1 MDEHETMSDTHI
13 LLVSAQAAPNL
24 LPTLDPELRP
34 REAVLV
40 VSGKMQKRAEDLE
53 RVLREA
59 GVQTSRVDVEN
70 EHDLGSLEEAFL
82 RIADDKA
89 GHRIALNLTGG
100 TKLMALAAQ
109 NVASTA
115 GWESF
120 YVDVDTDEAIPLDR
134 TQPARALAPALGLSH
149 YLQAYGFRREKAT
162 PPPPLREGADELL
175 QTLVTQV
182 GSLERPLGQ
191 LNWLAEQAERNNRTS
206 VQMNDAQL
214 DSRSLNALLRSFEE
228 AGLLRVVG
236 EAIHFTDAPA
246 RSFAKGGWLER
257 HVFRRVAALR
267 DELGMRDQEANL
279 HLVDAEGVRNELDVA
294 FIARNRLF
302 VIECKTSRMDGE
314 RSEKANDTL
323 FKLAEVCR
331 RVGGLGAR
339 AMLVSYRQMREA
351 ELQLAS
357 ALGIDVVFGAAIA
370 RLDDRL
376 RAWVRP

>member
-34 REAVLV
+34 GEAVLV

-59 GVQTSRVDVEN
+59 GVQTSRVDAEN

-82 RIADDKA
+82 RIAEDKA

-115 GWESF
+115 GWASF

-134 TQPARALAPALGLSH
+134 TQPTRALAPALGLSH
-149 YLQAYGFRREKAT
+149 YLQAYGFRREKST
-162 PPPPLREGADELL
+162 PPAPLREGADELL

-191 LNWLAEQAERNNRTS
+191 LNWLAEQAERNNRLS

-214 DSRSLNALLRSFEE
+214 DSRSLNALLRNFEE
-228 AGLLRVVG
+228 AGLLRLVG

-267 DELGMRDQEANL
+267 DDLGMRDQEANL
-279 HLVDAEGVRNELDVA
+279 HLIDAEGVRNELDVA

>member
-1 MDEHETMSDTHI
+1 MTDVHV

-24 LPTLDPELRP
+24 LPTLDPDLRP

-40 VSGKMQKRAEDLE
+40 VSGKMQKRADHLE

-59 GVQTSRVDVEN
+59 GVQTSRVDVED
-70 EHDLGSLEEAFL
+70 EHDLDCLEEAFL
-82 RIADDKA
+82 GIAQTHVD
-89 GHRIALNLTGG
+89 RNVALNLTGG

-115 GWESF
+115 VWESF

-134 TQPARALAPALGLSH
+134 GRPSRALAPSLGLSH
-149 YLQAYGFRREKAT
+149 YLQAYGFRREKT
-162 PPPPLREGADELL
+162 PLPPPLGQRADELL

-191 LNWLAEQAERNNRTS
+191 LNWLAQQAETS
-206 VQMNDAQL
+206 QRLSLAMSVEQL
-214 DSRSLNALLRSFEE
+214 DSRSLDALLHNFEE
-228 AGLLRVVG
+228 AGLAR
-236 EAIHFTDAPA
+236 EARGVLHFTDEAA

-267 DELGMRDQEANL
+267 DELGIRDQEANL
-279 HLVDAEGVRNELDVA
+279 RLVDAGGVRNELDIA

-302 VIECKTSRMDGE
+302 VIECKTARMDGG
-314 RSEKANDTL
+314 RAEKANDTL

-339 AMLVSYRQMREA
+339 AMLVSYRRMREA
-351 ELQLAS
+351 ELRLAS
-357 ALGIDVVFGAAIA
+357 ALGIEVVFGAAIA
-370 RLDDRL
+370 RFDDRL
-376 RAWVRP
+376 RAWVQP

>member
-40 VSGKMQKRAEDLE
+40 VSGKMQKRADDLE

-134 TQPARALAPALGLSH
+134 NQPARALAPALGLSH

-214 DSRSLNALLRSFEE
+214 DSRSLNALLRNFEE

-314 RSEKANDTL
+314 RAEKANDTL

>member
-1 MDEHETMSDTHI
+1 MSETHI

-40 VSGKMQKRAEDLE
+40 VSRKMQKRAADLE

-59 GVQTSRVDVEN
+59 GVQTSRVDIDN
-70 EHDLGSLEEAFL
+70 EHNLVSLEEALL
-82 RIADDKA
+82 RIADAKSA
-89 GHRIALNLTGG
+89 QQISLNLTGG

-115 GWESF
+115 GWDSF
-120 YVDVDTDEAIPLDR
+120 YVDVDTDEVIPLDR
-134 TQPARALAPALGLSH
+134 TRPARALAPALGLSH
-149 YLQAYGFRREKAT
+149 YLQAYGFRREKAS
-162 PPPPLREGADELL
+162 PPTPLRQGADDLL

-182 GSLERPLGQ
+182 GSLEKPLGQ
-191 LNWLAEQAERNNRTS
+191 LNWLAERAEASNRLS
-206 VQMNDAQL
+206 VQMSDAQL
-214 DSRSLNALLRSFEE
+214 DSRSLNTLLRNFEE
-228 AGLLRVVG
+228 AELLQTQG
-236 EAIHFTDAPA
+236 ETIHFTDAAA

-279 HLVDAEGVRNELDVA
+279 HLVDGEGVRNELDVA

-314 RSEKANDTL
+314 RAEKANDTL
-323 FKLAEVCR
+323 FKLAEVGR

-357 ALGIDVVFGAAIA
+357 ALGIDVVFGAAIT

-376 RAWVRP
+376 RGWVRP